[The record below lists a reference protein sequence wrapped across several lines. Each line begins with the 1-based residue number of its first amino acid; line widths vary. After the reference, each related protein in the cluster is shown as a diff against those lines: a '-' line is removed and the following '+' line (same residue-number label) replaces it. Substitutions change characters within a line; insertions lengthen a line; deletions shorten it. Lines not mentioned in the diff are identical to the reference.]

1 MKTKYKLYL
10 RTTSTIKHPS
20 CLTSDNSNQSRN
32 TTNTTNYFSS
42 TQHFSSK
49 KSSSFKTKSMFT
61 PTSSATMK
69 RIKNIK
75 VIDSTHKEMLKMKY
89 LNNKIRD
96 NLSPLSCYHIHSM
109 SYSDEELKRMRSL
122 PYSKLEGRIID
133 NYTSIKR
140 NCFIERTNK
149 IRIVKTLLD
158 LKKNECLVQT
168 EANENL
174 LSKVKISEYKL
185 SNQYKFMKDVLIP
198 LSDAYIKE
206 MKKKA
211 ENESDRVDAL
221 KNEKM
226 RLRKEINKLEQK
238 IEKTKQELAKEIKCR
253 NLMIAVKE
261 KSLNLPDELLF
272 ENHKRTSENSL
283 PSLRHKMSSSTIQF
297 KRTNS
302 IGKRVSII
310 KTKYNHSP
318 SFKRESIIRTSS
330 MTNNKYANYLN
341 LNYEIFPSVNAFI
354 ENFDMIKKEI
364 VNYTSIYLDK
374 RQQLLD
380 LKKELT
386 HSEMTMKENEYMN
399 DIIRENEIKLQN
411 IKEQYEKNK
420 KIHQQLTY
428 ERNKTSIKKEFNI
441 HSYNKIY
448 EILQRIVKN
457 LIVIDNDI
465 INNKLRLVL
474 QSKEPPSQEKQ
485 YREWIMMLLQSIEKG
500 TIKVLSIIEEYKS
513 NPLNALLIKDIK
525 IKIQNN
531 RRVDNAKK
539 QRKLLELQKEE
550 VIKRIVEKKD
560 KIYLLQRRKEV
571 SSSSHR
577 RVKLSINKTHQRNK
591 TQLGNDYNVNYAY
604 LTSY

>member
-10 RTTSTIKHPS
+10 RTTSSIKHPS
-20 CLTSDNSNQSRN
+20 CLPSDNSNQSRN
-32 TTNTTNYFSS
+32 TTHTTNYLSS
-42 TQHFSSK
+42 TQYFSSK
-49 KSSSFKTKSMFT
+49 KSSSFRTKSMFT
-61 PTSSATMK
+61 QTPSKMK

-75 VIDSTHKEMLKMKY
+75 AIDSTHKEMLKMKY

-96 NLSPLSCYHIHSM
+96 NLSPLSCYHLHSM

-140 NCFIERTNK
+140 TCFIEKTNK

-158 LKKNECLVQT
+158 IKKNECLAQT
-168 EANENL
+168 EAKENL
-174 LSKVKISEYKL
+174 LSKAKISEYKL
-185 SNQYKFMKDVLIP
+185 SNQYKIMKDVLIP
-198 LSDAYIKE
+198 LSDAYVKE
-206 MKKKA
+206 MKKRA
-211 ENESDRVDAL
+211 EDESDRVDAL

-238 IEKTKQELAKEIKCR
+238 IETTKQELAKEIKCR

-261 KSLNLPDELLF
+261 KSLNLPDELQF
-272 ENHKRTSENSL
+272 ENYKRTSETSL
-283 PSLRHKMSSSTIQF
+283 PSFRHKMSSTSIQL
-297 KRTNS
+297 KRMNS

-310 KTKYNHSP
+310 KTRYNHSP
-318 SFKRESIIRTSS
+318 SFKRGSIIRTSS

-354 ENFDMIKKEI
+354 ENFDIIKKEI

-386 HSEMTMKENEYMN
+386 HSAMTMKSNEYLN
-399 DIIRENEIKLQN
+399 DIIRENEIKLQ
-411 IKEQYEKNK
+411 IVKEQYEKNQ
-420 KIHQQLTY
+420 KIHQQLTN
-428 ERNKTSIKKEFNI
+428 EKNTISSNKEFNI
-441 HSYNKIY
+441 NSYNRLY
-448 EILQRIVKN
+448 DILLRIVRN
-457 LIVIDNDI
+457 LLVIDNDI
-465 INNKLRLVL
+465 INKKLRVIL

-485 YREWIMMLLQSIEKG
+485 YRECIMMLLQSIEKG

-513 NPLNALLIKDIK
+513 NPLNELLIKDIK

-571 SSSSHR
+571 SSHR

>member
-10 RTTSTIKHPS
+10 RTTSSIKHPS
-20 CLTSDNSNQSRN
+20 CLPSDNSNQSRN
-32 TTNTTNYFSS
+32 TTHTTNYLSS
-42 TQHFSSK
+42 TQYFSSK
-49 KSSSFKTKSMFT
+49 KSSSFRTKSMFT
-61 PTSSATMK
+61 QTPSKMK

-75 VIDSTHKEMLKMKY
+75 AIDSTHKEMLKMKY

-96 NLSPLSCYHIHSM
+96 NLSPLSCYHLHSM

-140 NCFIERTNK
+140 TCFIEKTNK

-158 LKKNECLVQT
+158 IKKNECLAQT
-168 EANENL
+168 EAKENL
-174 LSKVKISEYKL
+174 LSKAKISEYKL

-198 LSDAYIKE
+198 LSDAYVKE
-206 MKKKA
+206 MKKRA
-211 ENESDRVDAL
+211 EDESDRVDAL

-238 IEKTKQELAKEIKCR
+238 IETTKQELAKEIKCR

-261 KSLNLPDELLF
+261 KSLNLPDELQF
-272 ENHKRTSENSL
+272 ENYKRTSETSL
-283 PSLRHKMSSSTIQF
+283 PSFRHKMSSTSIQL
-297 KRTNS
+297 KRMNS

-310 KTKYNHSP
+310 KTRYNHSP
-318 SFKRESIIRTSS
+318 SFKRGSIIRTSS

-354 ENFDMIKKEI
+354 ENFDIIKKEI

-386 HSEMTMKENEYMN
+386 HSAMTMKSNEYLN
-399 DIIRENEIKLQN
+399 DIIRENEIKLQ
-411 IKEQYEKNK
+411 IVKEQYEKNQ
-420 KIHQQLTY
+420 KIHQQLTN
-428 ERNKTSIKKEFNI
+428 EKNSILSNKEFNI
-441 HSYNKIY
+441 NSYNRIY
-448 EILQRIVKN
+448 DILLRIVRN
-457 LIVIDNDI
+457 LLVIDNDI
-465 INNKLRLVL
+465 INKKLRAIL

-485 YREWIMMLLQSIEKG
+485 YRECIMMLLQSMEKG

-513 NPLNALLIKDIK
+513 NPLNQLLIKDIK

-560 KIYLLQRRKEV
+560 KIYFLQRRKEV
-571 SSSSHR
+571 SSHH

>member
-10 RTTSTIKHPS
+10 RTTSSIKHPS
-20 CLTSDNSNQSRN
+20 CLPSDNSNQSRN
-32 TTNTTNYFSS
+32 TTHTTNYLSS
-42 TQHFSSK
+42 TQYFSSK
-49 KSSSFKTKSMFT
+49 KSSSFRTKSMFT
-61 PTSSATMK
+61 QTPSKMK

-75 VIDSTHKEMLKMKY
+75 AIDSTHKEMLKMKY

-96 NLSPLSCYHIHSM
+96 NLSPLSCYHLHSM

-140 NCFIERTNK
+140 TCFIEKTNK

-158 LKKNECLVQT
+158 IKKNECLAQT
-168 EANENL
+168 EAKENL
-174 LSKVKISEYKL
+174 LSKAKISEYKL

-198 LSDAYIKE
+198 LSDAYVKE
-206 MKKKA
+206 MKKRA
-211 ENESDRVDAL
+211 EDESDRVDAL

-238 IEKTKQELAKEIKCR
+238 IETTKQELAKEIKCR

-272 ENHKRTSENSL
+272 ENYKRTSETSL
-283 PSLRHKMSSSTIQF
+283 PSFRHKMSSTSIQL
-297 KRTNS
+297 KRMNS

-310 KTKYNHSP
+310 KTRYNHSP
-318 SFKRESIIRTSS
+318 SFKRGSIIRTSS

-354 ENFDMIKKEI
+354 ENFDIIKKEI

-386 HSEMTMKENEYMN
+386 HSAMTMKSNEYLN
-399 DIIRENEIKLQN
+399 DIIRENEIKLK
-411 IKEQYEKNK
+411 IVKEQYEKNQ
-420 KIHQQLTY
+420 KIHQQLTN
-428 ERNKTSIKKEFNI
+428 EKNSISNNKEFNI
-441 HSYNKIY
+441 NSYNRLY
-448 EILQRIVKN
+448 DILLRIVRN
-457 LIVIDNDI
+457 LLVIDNDI
-465 INNKLRLVL
+465 INKKLRAIL

-485 YREWIMMLLQSIEKG
+485 YRECIMMLLQSMEKG

-513 NPLNALLIKDIK
+513 NPLNELLIKDIK

-571 SSSSHR
+571 SSHR

>member
-10 RTTSTIKHPS
+10 RTTSSIKHPS
-20 CLTSDNSNQSRN
+20 CLPSDNSNQSRN
-32 TTNTTNYFSS
+32 TTHTTNYLSS
-42 TQHFSSK
+42 TQYFSSK
-49 KSSSFKTKSMFT
+49 KSSSFRTKSMFT
-61 PTSSATMK
+61 QTPSKMK

-75 VIDSTHKEMLKMKY
+75 AIDSTHKEMLKMKY

-96 NLSPLSCYHIHSM
+96 NLSPLSCYHLHSV

-140 NCFIERTNK
+140 TCFIERTNK
-149 IRIVKTLLD
+149 IRIVKTLLNI
-158 LKKNECLVQT
+158 KKNECLAQT
-168 EANENL
+168 EAKENL
-174 LSKVKISEYKL
+174 LSKAKISEYKL

-198 LSDAYIKE
+198 LSDAYVKE
-206 MKKKA
+206 MKKRA
-211 ENESDRVDAL
+211 EDESDRVDAL

-238 IEKTKQELAKEIKCR
+238 IETTKQELAKEIKCR

-261 KSLNLPDELLF
+261 KSLNLPDELQF
-272 ENHKRTSENSL
+272 ENYKRTSETSL
-283 PSLRHKMSSSTIQF
+283 PSFRHKMSSTSIQL
-297 KRTNS
+297 KRMNS

-310 KTKYNHSP
+310 KTRYNHSP
-318 SFKRESIIRTSS
+318 SFKRGSIIRTSS

-354 ENFDMIKKEI
+354 ENFDIIKKEI

-386 HSEMTMKENEYMN
+386 HSAMTMKSNEYLN
-399 DIIRENEIKLQN
+399 DIIRENEIKLK
-411 IKEQYEKNK
+411 IVKEQYEKNQ
-420 KIHQQLTY
+420 KIHQQLTN
-428 ERNKTSIKKEFNI
+428 EKNTISSNKEFNI
-441 HSYNKIY
+441 NSYNRLY
-448 EILQRIVKN
+448 DILLRIVRN
-457 LIVIDNDI
+457 LLVIDNDI
-465 INNKLRLVL
+465 INKKLRVIL

-485 YREWIMMLLQSIEKG
+485 YRECIMMLLQSMEKG
-500 TIKVLSIIEEYKS
+500 TIKVLSIIEKYKS
-513 NPLNALLIKDIK
+513 NPLNELLIKDIK

-560 KIYLLQRRKEV
+560 KIYFLQRRKEV
-571 SSSSHR
+571 SSHR

>member
-10 RTTSTIKHPS
+10 RTTSSIKHPS
-20 CLTSDNSNQSRN
+20 CLPSDNSNQSRN
-32 TTNTTNYFSS
+32 TTHTTNYLSS
-42 TQHFSSK
+42 TQYFSSK
-49 KSSSFKTKSMFT
+49 KSSSFRTKSMFT
-61 PTSSATMK
+61 QTPSKMK

-75 VIDSTHKEMLKMKY
+75 AIDSTHKEMLKMKY

-96 NLSPLSCYHIHSM
+96 NLSPLSCYHLHSM

-140 NCFIERTNK
+140 TCFIEKTNK

-158 LKKNECLVQT
+158 LKKNECLAQT
-168 EANENL
+168 EAKENL
-174 LSKVKISEYKL
+174 LSKAKISEYKL

-198 LSDAYIKE
+198 LSDAYVKE
-206 MKKKA
+206 MKKRA
-211 ENESDRVDAL
+211 EDESDRVDAL

-238 IEKTKQELAKEIKCR
+238 IETTKQELAKEIKCR

-272 ENHKRTSENSL
+272 ENYKRTSETSL
-283 PSLRHKMSSSTIQF
+283 PSFRHKMSSTSIQL
-297 KRTNS
+297 KRMNS

-310 KTKYNHSP
+310 KTRYNHSP
-318 SFKRESIIRTSS
+318 SFKRGSIIRTSS

-354 ENFDMIKKEI
+354 ENFDIIKKEI

-386 HSEMTMKENEYMN
+386 HSAMTMKSNEYLN
-399 DIIRENEIKLQN
+399 DIIRENEIKLQ
-411 IKEQYEKNK
+411 IVKEQYEKNQ
-420 KIHQQLTY
+420 KIHQQLTN
-428 ERNKTSIKKEFNI
+428 EKNSISNNKEFNI
-441 HSYNKIY
+441 NSYNRIY
-448 EILQRIVKN
+448 DILLRIVRN
-457 LIVIDNDI
+457 LLVIDNDI
-465 INNKLRLVL
+465 INKKLRAIL

-485 YREWIMMLLQSIEKG
+485 YRECIMMLLQSMEKG

-513 NPLNALLIKDIK
+513 NPLNQLLIKDIK

-560 KIYLLQRRKEV
+560 KIYFLQRRKEV
-571 SSSSHR
+571 SSHH

>member
-10 RTTSTIKHPS
+10 RTTSSIKHPS
-20 CLTSDNSNQSRN
+20 CLPSDNSNQSRN
-32 TTNTTNYFSS
+32 TTHTTNYLSS
-42 TQHFSSK
+42 TQYFSSK
-49 KSSSFKTKSMFT
+49 KSSSFRTKSMFT
-61 PTSSATMK
+61 QTPSKMK

-75 VIDSTHKEMLKMKY
+75 AIDSTHKEMLKMKY

-96 NLSPLSCYHIHSM
+96 NLSPLSCYHLHSM

-140 NCFIERTNK
+140 TCFIEKTNK

-158 LKKNECLVQT
+158 LKKNECLAQT
-168 EANENL
+168 EAKENL
-174 LSKVKISEYKL
+174 LSKAKISEYKL
-185 SNQYKFMKDVLIP
+185 SNQYKIMKDVLIP
-198 LSDAYIKE
+198 LSDAYVKE
-206 MKKKA
+206 MKKRA
-211 ENESDRVDAL
+211 EDESDRVDAL

-238 IEKTKQELAKEIKCR
+238 IETTKQELAKEIKCR

-261 KSLNLPDELLF
+261 KSLNLPDELQF
-272 ENHKRTSENSL
+272 ENYKRTSETSL
-283 PSLRHKMSSSTIQF
+283 PSFRHKMSSTSIQL
-297 KRTNS
+297 KRMNS

-310 KTKYNHSP
+310 KTRYNHSP
-318 SFKRESIIRTSS
+318 SFKRGSIIRTSS
-330 MTNNKYANYLN
+330 MTNNKYANYIN

-354 ENFDMIKKEI
+354 ENFDIIKKEI

-386 HSEMTMKENEYMN
+386 HSAMTMKSNEYLN
-399 DIIRENEIKLQN
+399 DIIRENEIKLQ
-411 IKEQYEKNK
+411 IVKEQYEKNQ
-420 KIHQQLTY
+420 KIHQQLTN
-428 ERNKTSIKKEFNI
+428 EKNSISNNKEFNI
-441 HSYNKIY
+441 NSYNRLY
-448 EILQRIVKN
+448 DLLLRIVRN
-457 LIVIDNDI
+457 LLVIDNDI
-465 INNKLRLVL
+465 INKKLRAIL

-485 YREWIMMLLQSIEKG
+485 YRECIMMLLQSMEKG

-513 NPLNALLIKDIK
+513 NPLNELLIKDIK

-560 KIYLLQRRKEV
+560 KIYFLQRRKEV
-571 SSSSHR
+571 SSHR

>member
-10 RTTSTIKHPS
+10 RTTSSIKHPS
-20 CLTSDNSNQSRN
+20 CLPSDNSNQSRN
-32 TTNTTNYFSS
+32 TTHTTNYLSS
-42 TQHFSSK
+42 TQYFSSK
-49 KSSSFKTKSMFT
+49 KSSSFRTKSMFT
-61 PTSSATMK
+61 QTPSKMK

-75 VIDSTHKEMLKMKY
+75 AIDSTHKEMLKMKY

-96 NLSPLSCYHIHSM
+96 NLSPLSCYHLHSM

-140 NCFIERTNK
+140 TCFIEKTNK

-158 LKKNECLVQT
+158 IKKNECLAQT
-168 EANENL
+168 EAKENL
-174 LSKVKISEYKL
+174 LSKAKISEYKL

-198 LSDAYIKE
+198 LSDAYVKE
-206 MKKKA
+206 MKKRA
-211 ENESDRVDAL
+211 EDESDRVDAL

-238 IEKTKQELAKEIKCR
+238 IETTKQELAKEIKCR

-272 ENHKRTSENSL
+272 ENYKRTSETSL
-283 PSLRHKMSSSTIQF
+283 PSFRHKMSSTSIQL
-297 KRTNS
+297 KRMNS

-310 KTKYNHSP
+310 KTRYNHSP
-318 SFKRESIIRTSS
+318 SFKRGSIIRTSS

-354 ENFDMIKKEI
+354 ENFDIIKKEI

-386 HSEMTMKENEYMN
+386 HSAMTMKSNEYLN
-399 DIIRENEIKLQN
+399 DIIRENEIKLK
-411 IKEQYEKNK
+411 IVKEQYEKNQ
-420 KIHQQLTY
+420 KIHQQLTN
-428 ERNKTSIKKEFNI
+428 EKNSISNNKEFNI
-441 HSYNKIY
+441 NSYNRLY
-448 EILQRIVKN
+448 DILLRIVRN
-457 LIVIDNDI
+457 LLVIDNDI
-465 INNKLRLVL
+465 INKKLRAIL

-485 YREWIMMLLQSIEKG
+485 YRECIMMLLQSMEKG
-500 TIKVLSIIEEYKS
+500 TIKVLSIIEKYKS
-513 NPLNALLIKDIK
+513 NPLNELLIKDIK

-571 SSSSHR
+571 SSHR

>member
-10 RTTSTIKHPS
+10 RTTSSIKHPS
-20 CLTSDNSNQSRN
+20 CLPSDNSNQSRN
-32 TTNTTNYFSS
+32 TTHTTNYLSS
-42 TQHFSSK
+42 TQYFSSK
-49 KSSSFKTKSMFT
+49 KSSSFRTKSMFT
-61 PTSSATMK
+61 QTPSKMK

-75 VIDSTHKEMLKMKY
+75 AIDSTHKEMLKMKY

-96 NLSPLSCYHIHSM
+96 NLSPLSCYHLHSM

-140 NCFIERTNK
+140 TCFIEKTNK

-158 LKKNECLVQT
+158 IKKNECLAQT
-168 EANENL
+168 EAKENL
-174 LSKVKISEYKL
+174 LSKAKISEYKL

-198 LSDAYIKE
+198 LSDAYVKE
-206 MKKKA
+206 MKKRA
-211 ENESDRVDAL
+211 EDESDRVDAL

-238 IEKTKQELAKEIKCR
+238 IETTKQELAKEIKCR

-272 ENHKRTSENSL
+272 ENYKRTSETSL
-283 PSLRHKMSSSTIQF
+283 PSFRHKMSSTSIQL
-297 KRTNS
+297 KRMNS

-310 KTKYNHSP
+310 KTRYNHSP
-318 SFKRESIIRTSS
+318 SFKRGSIIRTSS

-354 ENFDMIKKEI
+354 ENFDIIKKEI

-386 HSEMTMKENEYMN
+386 HSAMTMKSNEYLN
-399 DIIRENEIKLQN
+399 DIIRENEIKLQ
-411 IKEQYEKNK
+411 IVKEQYEKNQ
-420 KIHQQLTY
+420 KIHQQLTN
-428 ERNKTSIKKEFNI
+428 EKNSISSNKEFNI
-441 HSYNKIY
+441 NSYNRLY
-448 EILQRIVKN
+448 DILLRIIRN
-457 LIVIDNDI
+457 LLVIDNDI
-465 INNKLRLVL
+465 INKKLRAIL

-485 YREWIMMLLQSIEKG
+485 YRECIMMLLQSMEKG
-500 TIKVLSIIEEYKS
+500 TIKVLSIIEKYKS
-513 NPLNALLIKDIK
+513 NPLNELLIKDIK

-560 KIYLLQRRKEV
+560 KIYFLQRRKEV
-571 SSSSHR
+571 SSHH

>member
-10 RTTSTIKHPS
+10 RTTSSIKHPS
-20 CLTSDNSNQSRN
+20 CLPSDNSNQSRN
-32 TTNTTNYFSS
+32 TTHTTNYLSS
-42 TQHFSSK
+42 TQYFSSK
-49 KSSSFKTKSMFT
+49 KSSSFRTKSMFT
-61 PTSSATMK
+61 QTPSKMK

-75 VIDSTHKEMLKMKY
+75 AIDSTHKEMLKMKY

-96 NLSPLSCYHIHSM
+96 NLSPLSCYHLHSV

-140 NCFIERTNK
+140 TCFIERTNK
-149 IRIVKTLLD
+149 IRIVKTLLNI
-158 LKKNECLVQT
+158 KKNECLAQT
-168 EANENL
+168 EAKENL
-174 LSKVKISEYKL
+174 LSKAKISEYKL

-198 LSDAYIKE
+198 LSDAYVKE
-206 MKKKA
+206 MKKRA
-211 ENESDRVDAL
+211 EDESDRVDAL

-238 IEKTKQELAKEIKCR
+238 IETTKQELAKEIKCR

-261 KSLNLPDELLF
+261 KSLNLPDELQF
-272 ENHKRTSENSL
+272 ENYKRTSETSL
-283 PSLRHKMSSSTIQF
+283 PSFRHKMSSTSIQL
-297 KRTNS
+297 KRMNS

-310 KTKYNHSP
+310 KTRYNHSP
-318 SFKRESIIRTSS
+318 SFKRGSIIRTSS
-330 MTNNKYANYLN
+330 MTNNKYANYIN

-354 ENFDMIKKEI
+354 ENFDIIKKEI

-386 HSEMTMKENEYMN
+386 HSAMTMKSNEYLN
-399 DIIRENEIKLQN
+399 DIIRENEIKLK
-411 IKEQYEKNK
+411 IVKEQYEKNQ
-420 KIHQQLTY
+420 KIHQQLTN
-428 ERNKTSIKKEFNI
+428 EKNTISSNKEFNI
-441 HSYNKIY
+441 NSYNRLY
-448 EILQRIVKN
+448 DILLRIVRN
-457 LIVIDNDI
+457 LLVIDNDI
-465 INNKLRLVL
+465 INKKLRVIL

-485 YREWIMMLLQSIEKG
+485 YRECIMMLLQSMEKG

-513 NPLNALLIKDIK
+513 NPLNELLIKDIK

-560 KIYLLQRRKEV
+560 KIYFLQRRKEV
-571 SSSSHR
+571 SSHR

>member
-10 RTTSTIKHPS
+10 RTTSSIKHPS
-20 CLTSDNSNQSRN
+20 CLPSDNSNQSRN
-32 TTNTTNYFSS
+32 TTHTTNYLSS
-42 TQHFSSK
+42 TQYFSSK
-49 KSSSFKTKSMFT
+49 KSSSFRTKSMFT
-61 PTSSATMK
+61 QTPSKMK

-75 VIDSTHKEMLKMKY
+75 AIDSTHKEMLKMKY

-96 NLSPLSCYHIHSM
+96 NLSPLSCYHLHSM

-140 NCFIERTNK
+140 TCFIEKTNK

-158 LKKNECLVQT
+158 LKKNECLAQT
-168 EANENL
+168 EAKENL
-174 LSKVKISEYKL
+174 LSKAKISEYKL

-198 LSDAYIKE
+198 LSDAYVKE
-206 MKKKA
+206 MKKRA
-211 ENESDRVDAL
+211 EDESDRVDAL

-238 IEKTKQELAKEIKCR
+238 IETTKQELAKEIKCR

-272 ENHKRTSENSL
+272 ENYKRTSETSL
-283 PSLRHKMSSSTIQF
+283 PSFRHKMSSTSIQL
-297 KRTNS
+297 KRMNS

-310 KTKYNHSP
+310 KTRYNHSP
-318 SFKRESIIRTSS
+318 SFKRGSIIRTSS

-354 ENFDMIKKEI
+354 ENFDIIKKEI

-386 HSEMTMKENEYMN
+386 HSAMTMKSNEYLN
-399 DIIRENEIKLQN
+399 DIIRENEIKLK
-411 IKEQYEKNK
+411 IVKEQYEKNQ
-420 KIHQQLTY
+420 KIHQQLTN
-428 ERNKTSIKKEFNI
+428 EKNSISNNKEFNI
-441 HSYNKIY
+441 NSYNRLY
-448 EILQRIVKN
+448 DILLRIVRN
-457 LIVIDNDI
+457 LLVIDNDI
-465 INNKLRLVL
+465 INKKLRVIL

-485 YREWIMMLLQSIEKG
+485 YRECIMMLLQSMEKG
-500 TIKVLSIIEEYKS
+500 TIKVLSIIEKYKS
-513 NPLNALLIKDIK
+513 NPLNELLIKDIK

-571 SSSSHR
+571 SSHR